1 MTTRDGATT
10 TIKEATEDQI
20 TIGAIQE
27 TSTVDLAT
35 VDVTIVITHA

>member
-10 TIKEATEDQI
+10 TIKEATEGKI

>member
-10 TIKEATEDQI
+10 IKEDQI

-27 TSTVDLAT
+27 TSTVDLVT

>member
-1 MTTRDGATT
+1 MITWGGVTT
-10 TIKEATEDQI
+10 TTKEAMEDKI